1 MTASPPPLIA
11 YLVNQ
16 YPKVSHSFVR
26 REIQALED
34 QGFAV
39 LRVAVRG
46 WDGDLVDRED
56 LRERERTRFVLKN
69 GALPL
74 LLATIRTAIL
84 SPRRFARALALA
96 FRMSRHSDRPLW
108 IHLVYVA
115 EACTVLAW
123 LQAAH
128 VQHVH
133 AHFGTNPAELA
144 MLIRAMGGPTYS
156 FTVHGPEEFDKPLA
170 LHLAE
175 KIRGAAFVVGV
186 SSFGASQLRRWVDHE
201 QWPKIHVVH
210 CGLDKAFYDDA
221 PSTPP
226 TGNQLVC
233 VGRLCEQKGQLL
245 LIMAAS
251 ELARRGREFKLVLVG
266 DGEMRGEI
274 EALIARS
281 GLSNSIR
288 ITGWLSSEHVRDE
301 ILASRAMVLPSFAEG
316 LPVVIMEAMALR
328 RPVLSTYIAGIPE
341 LVRPGQTGWLV
352 PAGDVG
358 LLADAM
364 ETVLSTPDQDLAA
377 MGALGRKHVVL
388 HHSAQREA
396 QKLAAYFREAMSLS

>member
-1 MTASPPPLIA
+1 MTASPLPRIA

-34 QGFAV
+34 LGFDV

-46 WDGDLVDRED
+46 WDGELVDEED
-56 LRERERTRFVLKN
+56 LRERARTRFVLKK

-74 LLATIRTAIL
+74 LVATIRTAIL

-96 FRMSRHSDRPLW
+96 FRMSRYSDRPLA
-108 IHLVYVA
+108 IHLVYLA
-115 EACTVLAW
+115 EACTVLGW
-123 LQAAH
+123 LQEVH
-128 VQHVH
+128 VQHLH

-175 KIRGAAFVVGV
+175 KIRAAAFVVCV
-186 SSFGASQLRRWVDHE
+186 SSFGTSQLRRWVE
-201 QWPKIHVVH
+201 LGQWRKIHVVR
-210 CGLDKAFYDDA
+210 CGLDESFFDGA
-221 PSTPP
+221 PTTAP
-226 TGNQLVC
+226 TGNRLVC

-245 LIMAAS
+245 LVMAAA
-251 ELARRGREFKLVLVG
+251 ELARRGRGFRLVLAG

-274 EALIARS
+274 EALIAHF
-281 GLSNSIR
+281 GLTDSIR
-288 ITGWLSSEHVRDE
+288 ITGWLSSEHVRNE

-328 RPVLSTYIAGIPE
+328 RPVLSTYVAGIPE

-358 LLADAM
+358 QLADAM
-364 ETVLSTPDQDLAA
+364 DTVLSTPDQDLAA
-377 MGALGRKHVVL
+377 MGGLGRDYVVL
-388 HHSAQREA
+388 HHSARSEA
-396 QKLAAYFREAMSLS
+396 RKLAAHFREAMSSS